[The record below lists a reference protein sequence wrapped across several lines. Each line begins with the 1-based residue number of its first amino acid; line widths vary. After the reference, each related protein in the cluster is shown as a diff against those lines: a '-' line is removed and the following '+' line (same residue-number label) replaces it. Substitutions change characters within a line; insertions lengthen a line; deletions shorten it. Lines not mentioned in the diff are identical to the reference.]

1 MEVIWLL
8 TVVFGIVFFVAQMR
22 LFAVVRELREI
33 NATLDAHTGML
44 AHIANSSPNPTGVIT
59 GDSRS
64 VTESGPH
71 SGASM

>member
-8 TVVFGIVFFVAQMR
+8 TAVLGIVFFIAQMR

-44 AHIANSSPNPTGVIT
+44 AHIANASPELPRVI
-59 GDSRS
+59 
-64 VTESGPH
+64 GPDAG
-71 SGASM
+71 GAGGTVQERA